1 MSTKIPRR
9 ELPNG
14 KIWVPCC
21 PECTAIS
28 EHWDWPNRC
37 PNKGGVHKPG
47 QPMLRIDTFHEPDCP
62 HLRDFEPGFAP
73 LVGGHACDRCDPILW
88 WDVLPGNI
96 TRLELRHADNCH
108 AEAATAAA
116 ALVGV
121 G

>member
-28 EHWDWPNRC
+28 EHTCWPKWC
-37 PNKGGVHKPG
+37 PREGGAHQAG
-47 QPMLRIDTFHEPDCP
+47 QIMWRDDTFHEVDCP
-62 HLRDFEPGFAP
+62 LLPAESGFAP
-73 LVGGHACDRCDPILW
+73 LAGLSFCDRCTPILW
-88 WDVLPGNI
+88 FDALPGNI
-96 TRLELRHADNCH
+96 TRLELRHADDCH
-108 AEAATAAA
+108 AAAAEMA